1 MKCSLLLKEQEGVV
15 YIRRGRLNAAGGF
28 EDNWV
33 FMVFRTHGNTVSFNM
48 FIGISLFIDNLFSY
62 SGLSVET
69 EIIGRK
75 TTVLQFL
82 PIVGHSFSVGSVKQ
96 QLMILS

>member
-1 MKCSLLLKEQEGVV
+1 
-15 YIRRGRLNAAGGF
+15 
-28 EDNWV
+28 
-33 FMVFRTHGNTVSFNM
+33 M

-62 SGLSVET
+62 SARSVET

>member
-15 YIRRGRLNAAGGF
+15 YIRRGRLNAGGGF

-33 FMVFRTHGNTVSFNM
+33 FMVFRANGNTVSFNM

-75 TTVLQFL
+75 TTVLQFP
-82 PIVGHSFSVGSVKQ
+82 PIVEHSFSVGSVKQ

>member
-1 MKCSLLLKEQEGVV
+1 
-15 YIRRGRLNAAGGF
+15 
-28 EDNWV
+28 
-33 FMVFRTHGNTVSFNM
+33 M

-62 SGLSVET
+62 SSRSVET

-75 TTVLQFL
+75 TTVLQFP
-82 PIVGHSFSVGSVKQ
+82 PIVEHSFSVGSVKQ